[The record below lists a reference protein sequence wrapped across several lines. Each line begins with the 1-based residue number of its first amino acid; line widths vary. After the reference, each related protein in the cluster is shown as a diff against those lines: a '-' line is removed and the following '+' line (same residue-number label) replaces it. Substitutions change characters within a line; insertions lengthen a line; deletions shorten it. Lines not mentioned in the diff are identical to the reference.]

1 MHLLLKYVI
10 IQVIGGLNLL
20 SRFGITFILP
30 AIAYGYK
37 KAGLVNLLFLY
48 ASSKKVQ

>member
-1 MHLLLKYVI
+1 MHLLLRYVI

-20 SRFGITFILP
+20 SRFGITFILS
-30 AIAYGYK
+30 AVSNDYK